1 MRALLCLLLSVC
13 LLVSGVSPAFAQL
26 QPLRKGAAALKGLS
40 RKVGG
45 ARGVGKVPSGVRT
58 PLPSVSPAAGVP
70 SSLHSSVSRAA
81 ELSRPVTNIEAVRA
95 YRMAGQVEG
104 LTNRILNVPE
114 EALRA
119 GLLRGEFIT
128 LALEYQVPGR
138 DLALAADFYRADLG
152 RLSESFSRFSGQSLR
167 NVFGYLSADSSSAE
181 YRQLLDCRDA
191 LSSAAAL
198 GLFGTKADAPALI
211 KFYERAAGTPFE
223 PAAAAI
229 AARGMLR
236 VGAYEE
242 LSAWAEKYAKDDFF
256 WSELSAYVEANGLPV
271 TVKAVSAQAAR
282 PALSLKHF
290 LRGGFEENAL
300 NADFSREATEAWM
313 KLGTERKAVASAPA
327 ESQTAIPAAA
337 PQLANGLDIRLSAAE
352 LGLTLAPLEMAPAA
366 QPAVSQPAAPASVPA
381 AGSPAAS
388 SGKVSFL
395 SKSAPSSTSGILY
408 SGIPVFGIAKTA
420 KQTYQLAKRGYK
432 WMMSR
437 LSRGTKSAAV
447 AEEPGLHENTVRPVY
462 APRAVEPEALES
474 DEWVSPGEEIFAEA
488 AEDGFKFT
496 VENEQGVESILRN
509 VDITIDSSIKT
520 AGYNRVALS
529 KDHIFELRNLKLAP
543 GEMDHFFFEMSNA
556 SGELV
561 KLGRGAALLDM
572 PRPLRIKLEKAPNR
586 RYQVRTLDLY
596 HEGSAAAFM
605 TADVDASLVPASEGR
620 LVASADGSISFV
632 ADKSGKV
639 TVLKDYYIRLPKED
653 SKYWARIMQ
662 QDGNPFTL
670 RLHSTKN
677 KTSLLTMSI
686 PSLQIGL
693 GKTTAPELNA
703 RTNLSES
710 ASSMIMLGINNVLPI
725 LMGFV
730 HPLLKRYGEA
740 AVARWGMGFFVASGL
755 TALASGL
762 YGGLGDASMT
772 TLQTAAF
779 ITSSI
784 MLAMGTN
791 ITRFVQNI
799 LISANRGK
807 IVPANSFKKKAA
819 APGAVGEA
827 PNLSYLGKRMKEVL
841 KFKKGVTRDGALFQ
855 TASMFKNVG
864 TMVFLMYP
872 WLVNQTSELLFGVNP
887 GLDFSASYVPY
898 TLWAGWNTWKL
909 SKTAYKDAFPM
920 NVHAVEN
927 QFKETLAQTVK
938 DLSVLPA
945 ESLAADAPEMTAAAK
960 KLNGMIDSLTAVEV
974 RNKMGD
980 GKKLTLE
987 HEAQAASALEK
998 YMSAH
1003 GVPQEQARAAAQSL
1017 QAAFDTLGHRDV
1029 KLWNVFRL
1037 EHLTPG
1043 IIGMALATMHELS
1056 VSNGFAFAMHKAL
1069 GEGTVANALTALTL
1083 YGSMSGGRVL
1093 GNLIAR
1099 YISGGSMYALSSAF
1113 SIGGT
1118 AIMAAAGGDI
1128 GQLIT
1133 GAVIAS
1139 FGVGNFFSQ
1148 MYEYMTGLYPKYK
1161 REISLLINYTMPA
1174 AAVMSFPMRWLV
1186 EATGISGFDLMVAGL
1201 GVTASVA
1208 LTPGMLANSTVVQV
1222 AKYEGSRLWKK
1233 VKGFFKRGGG
1243 QTPGG
1248 LNNAAPAN

>member
-13 LLVSGVSPAFAQL
+13 LLVSGISPAFAQL
-26 QPLRKGAAALKGLS
+26 RPLRKGVSAMK
-40 RKVGG
+40 G
-45 ARGVGKVPSGVRT
+45 ARQAGASARGASKVSYGMRSARPF
-58 PLPSVSPAAGVP
+58 VSPNVNISSP
-70 SSLHSSVSRAA
+70 SLRSTVSRAA
-81 ELSRPVTNIEAVRA
+81 EEARPVLNRDAVRSA
-95 YRMAGQVEG
+95 RMAGQVEG
-104 LTNRILNVPE
+104 LTSRILSISQAP
-114 EALRA
+114 LRA
-119 GLLRGEFIT
+119 GLLRGEFVA
-128 LALEYQVPGR
+128 LALEYQISSR
-138 DLALAADFYRADLG
+138 ELALATDFYRTDMV
-152 RLSESFSRFSGQSLR
+152 RLSGSFSHFSGQTLGE
-167 NVFGYLSADSSSAE
+167 VFRQLPKDTSSAV
-181 YRQLLDCRDA
+181 YQQLAECRDA

-198 GLFGTKADAPALI
+198 GLFGTKADAPALV
-211 KFYERAAGTPFE
+211 KFYEQAVDTAFE

-236 VGAYEE
+236 TGAYDE
-242 LSAWAEKYAKDDFF
+242 LSSWAEKYAKDDFF
-256 WSELSAYVEANGLPV
+256 WSELAAYVQSNGLPV
-271 TVKAVSAQAAR
+271 VIKAVSAQSAR
-282 PALSLKHF
+282 PSLSLRRF
-290 LRGGFEENAL
+290 LRDGFEKNAL

-313 KLGTERKAVASAPA
+313 KLGTERKPVVSASAAAPA
-327 ESQTAIPAAA
+327 EPAAVPALENGLDVRLAVSDLTFAPLEIASAGQTASVSQTAVSPSASAAA
-337 PQLANGLDIRLSAAE
+337 G
-352 LGLTLAPLEMAPAA
+352 T
-366 QPAVSQPAAPASVPA
+366 PAVS
-381 AGSPAAS
+381 
-388 SGKVSFL
+388 SGNIAFL
-395 SKSAPSSTSGILY
+395 SKNTPSSSSGILY
-408 SGIPVFGIAKTA
+408 SGFPVFGMAQA
-420 KQTYQLAKRGYK
+420 ARQTYQLAKRGYK
-432 WMMSR
+432 WVKSH
-437 LSRGTKSAAV
+437 LGRGTKSAAV
-447 AEEPGLHENTVRPVY
+447 AEEPGLHENTVHPVY
-462 APRAVEPEALES
+462 ASREVLPNSLES
-474 DEWVSPGEEIFAEA
+474 DGWVSPDEKIAAEV

-509 VDITIDSSIKT
+509 VDITIDSSLKT

-543 GEMDHFFFEMSNA
+543 GEMDHFFFEMSNM

-561 KLGRGAALLDM
+561 QLSRGAALLNM
-572 PRPLRIKLEKAPNR
+572 PRPLRIKLEKVPNR

-596 HEGSAAAFM
+596 HEGSETAFM
-605 TADVDASLVPASEGR
+605 TADVDASLVPSSEGH
-620 LVASADGSISFV
+620 LVALEGGSIVFLDSQT
-632 ADKSGKV
+632 GKV

-710 ASSMIMLGINNVLPI
+710 ESSMIMLGINNVLPI
-725 LMGFV
+725 FMGFV

-762 YGGLGDASMT
+762 YGNLGDASMT

-779 ITSSI
+779 IASSV

-807 IVPANSFKKKAA
+807 IVPANSFKKKSV
-819 APGAVGEA
+819 APGAAEEA

-872 WLVNQTSELLFGVNP
+872 WLVNQTGELLFGVNP

-927 QFKETLAQTVK
+927 QFKEMLAQTVR

-945 ESLAADAPEMTAAAK
+945 EALVADSPEMVAVAK
-960 KLNGMIDSLTAVEV
+960 KLNGIIDSLTAVEV
-974 RNKMGD
+974 RNKKGD

-987 HEAQAASALEK
+987 HEAQAVLALEK
-998 YMSAH
+998 YMSTH
-1003 GVPQEQARAAAQSL
+1003 GVPQLQARAASEAL
-1017 QAAFDTLGHRDV
+1017 QKAFDTLGHRDV

-1056 VSNGFAFAMHKAL
+1056 VSNGFAFAMHEAL
-1069 GEGTVANALTALTL
+1069 GEGTAANALTALTL

-1118 AIMAAAGGDI
+1118 VVMATAGGDI

-1148 MYEYMTGLYPKYK
+1148 MYEYMTSLYPKYK
-1161 REISLLINYTMPA
+1161 REISLLINYTMPS

-1186 EATGISGFDLMVAGL
+1186 QATGISGFDLMLAGL

-1222 AKYEGSRLWKK
+1222 AKYEGLRLWKK
-1233 VKGFFKRGGG
+1233 VKGFFKRSGG